1 MCTPKS
7 KYSLLIA
14 MLFPL
19 FCLSQQDSSN
29 RKNEFNAGFNFQSKL
44 HYFGR
49 TDSLQSNGLLPN
61 IGFQLKNGLY
71 AQGNFIFVHNALM
84 STTYAGTT
92 IEAGYKF
99 NQTKHF
105 NGNIFYTQILYK
117 DKMLLPQ
124 SALKSQ
130 TGINTAYTNKIINI
144 NMGADLKFSDA
155 QTDIGATAGVD
166 HIFIIHETGSPIA
179 FALDPSAY
187 LYAGTQN
194 FSKTFLQ
201 QKDVLGIPVSQQQVT
216 ENVNSFNILAY
227 EFSMPVVFVAGKF
240 NASVTPSYVMP
251 QHLLQGE
258 NGMNLF
264 YVTVGIGVRL

>member
-1 MCTPKS
+1 MRKPIS
-7 KYSLLIA
+7 A
-14 MLFPL
+14 
-19 FCLSQQDSSN
+19 QQQ
-29 RKNEFNAGFNFQSKL
+29 AW
-44 HYFGR
+44 
-49 TDSLQSNGLLPN
+49 
-61 IGFQLKNGLY
+61 I
-71 AQGNFIFVHNALM
+71 
-84 STTYAGTT
+84 
-92 IEAGYKF
+92 
-99 NQTKHF
+99 
-105 NGNIFYTQILYK
+105 
-117 DKMLLPQ
+117 
-124 SALKSQ
+124 
-130 TGINTAYTNKIINI
+130 
-144 NMGADLKFSDA
+144 
-155 QTDIGATAGVD
+155 

-227 EFSMPVVFVAGKF
+227 EFSMPMVFVAGKF